1 MSKNSCRKFR
11 EEFHAESKNDVY
23 INEDAL
29 KRYQAYI
36 KEKRTNIPDWLDD
49 CDCREIE
56 DILREMICLKREND
70 YSSLK
75 IYPNFEIEDSI
86 LLEKLKITGL
96 EELRIIEMF
105 IEFCRSSLY
114 ILLDGYKIKF
124 EINCNP
130 NDSYRLFFS
139 EDTVI
144 KITLEETSQEH
155 NPIKEINK

>member
-1 MSKNSCRKFR
+1 MSKNACREFR
-11 EEFHAESKNDVY
+11 EELHVEPKNDVY

-36 KEKRTNIPDWLDD
+36 KKKRPDIPDWVG
-49 CDCREIE
+49 DCREIE
-56 DILREMICLKREND
+56 DILREMIYLKREND

-75 IYPNFEIEDSI
+75 IYPNFEYENEDSI

-96 EELRIIEMF
+96 EENRITGMF
-105 IEFCRSSLY
+105 GEFCSSSLY

-130 NDSYRLFFS
+130 NDSYGVYFS
-139 EDTVI
+139 KDTVI

-155 NPIKEINK
+155 NPIKEL